1 MLYDVYEANYFDTL
15 LVFIHLMTKH
25 EEGNKMV
32 LANTKK
38 ELKKQIRELKEAV
51 VMLTDQ
57 INRLDDSI
65 ADDELKLALIDTS
78 RRVEYRSMREAYV
91 RKLSESDGTRVSSSF
106 NCAAEEV
113 AAGSKS

>member
-1 MLYDVYEANYFDTL
+1 
-15 LVFIHLMTKH
+15 
-25 EEGNKMV
+25 MV

-51 VMLTDQ
+51 AMLTDQ

-91 RKLSESDGTRVSSSF
+91 RKLSEKRRDSSELKFQLRQQKKSLQE
-106 NCAAEEV
+106 ARAELQQAEEKAL
-113 AAGSKS
+113 AAQ